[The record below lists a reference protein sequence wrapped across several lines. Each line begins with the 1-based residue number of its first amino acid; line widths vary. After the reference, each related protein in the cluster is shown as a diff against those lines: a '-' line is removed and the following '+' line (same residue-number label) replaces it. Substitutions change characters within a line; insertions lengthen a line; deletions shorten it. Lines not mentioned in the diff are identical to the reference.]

1 MTEVHSLDQQAS
13 GTAMATAYMR
23 ALSASDPR
31 EEIRGSDDLAKIFLT
46 GEQRNSL
53 KDPVARAWVLQNRIT
68 PGAYEFMLARTL
80 FFDQIVKDALLENMG
95 QIVFLGAGY
104 DSRPY
109 RFGKLIQ
116 DTLLF
121 EVDAGPTQD
130 RKRDC
135 LRAAQVPVP
144 GQIRFVP
151 LNFDTEDLAD
161 GLSKAGFGQRKSTL
175 FVWEGVTYYLNA
187 DVVNS
192 MLAFVRSTV
201 PLGSSICFD
210 YAALSDEA
218 LNENGAK
225 EIRKLMR
232 SQYSSEPTR
241 FGIRTGEI
249 ESFLASRGFAVV
261 QHLTA
266 AEMTGKYLSARD
278 HLELG
283 EVPPLF
289 CLVHAKSK

>member
-1 MTEVHSLDQQAS
+1 MADVHSLDQQAS

-31 EEIRGSDDLAKIFLT
+31 KEIRGSDDLAEIFLT

-68 PGAYEFMLARTL
+68 PGAYEFMLARTS
-80 FFDQIVKDALLENMG
+80 FFDQIVKDALVDNLG

-109 RFGKLIQ
+109 RFGKLIR
-116 DTLLF
+116 DTNLF
-121 EVDAGPTQD
+121 ELDTQPTQE

-135 LRAAQVPVP
+135 LREARIPVS
-144 GQIRFVP
+144 GRIRFVP
-151 LNFDTEDLAD
+151 INFDTDNLVDKLVE
-161 GLSKAGFGQRKSTL
+161 AGFSREERTL
-175 FVWEGVTYYLNA
+175 FVWEGVTYYISA
-187 DVVNS
+187 EVVNN
-192 MLAFVRSTV
+192 MLAFVKSNTPPGSTM
-201 PLGSSICFD
+201 GFD

-249 ESFLASRGFAVV
+249 EFFLV
-261 QHLTA
+261 A
-266 AEMTGKYLSARD
+266 ADL
-278 HLELG
+278 L
-283 EVPPLF
+283 LF
-289 CLVHAKSK
+289 STSPRLK

>member
-1 MTEVHSLDQQAS
+1 
-13 GTAMATAYMR
+13 MATAYMR
-23 ALSASDPR
+23 ALTASDPR
-31 EEIRGSDDLAKIFLT
+31 QEIRGGDDLAEIFLT
-46 GEQRNSL
+46 DEQRNSL

-68 PGAYEFMLARTL
+68 PGAYEFMLARTS
-80 FFDQIVKDALLENMG
+80 FFDQIVRDALLENVG
-95 QIVFLGAGY
+95 QVVFLGAGY

-121 EVDAGPTQD
+121 EVDTGPTQD

-135 LRAAQVPVP
+135 LRAAQIPIP

-161 GLSKAGFGQRKSTL
+161 GLFKAGFSQRKSTL

-192 MLAFVRSTV
+192 MLAFVRSAV

-210 YAALSDEA
+210 YAALSVEA
-218 LNENGAK
+218 LNENRAR
-225 EIRKLMR
+225 EIRKLLH
-232 SQYSSEPTR
+232 SQYSNEPTR
-241 FGIRTGEI
+241 FGIPAGEI